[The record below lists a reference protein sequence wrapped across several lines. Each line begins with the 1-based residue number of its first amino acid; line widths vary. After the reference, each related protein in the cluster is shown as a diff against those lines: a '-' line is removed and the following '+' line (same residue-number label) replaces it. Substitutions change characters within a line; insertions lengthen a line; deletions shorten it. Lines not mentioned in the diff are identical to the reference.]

1 MSKIIAFMS
10 GNGGAGV
17 SSLVVS
23 LGSILSQRG
32 NRTLLLDANAGF
44 RTLDVMLEIAD
55 DILFDISDIVSGNCD
70 LNDAIKVSSLSDN
83 LFLLPAPSS
92 STNAISADLLNEI
105 LDKIKDDYDYIIID
119 IPNKFDSSFK
129 STFNIIDKVIL
140 VAEATIISVK
150 SAKKVKTRLMDLG
163 VSDIRLVINKF
174 SKRKFLKSA
183 DFNDL
188 DEVIDEI
195 EARLIAIV
203 PEDEIFFST
212 SVYRKP
218 QNSDTEKILSA
229 LADRICGINHLLYYK
244 YLK

>member
-1 MSKIIAFMS
+1 
-10 GNGGAGV
+10 
-17 SSLVVS
+17 
-23 LGSILSQRG
+23 
-32 NRTLLLDANAGF
+32 
-44 RTLDVMLEIAD
+44 
-55 DILFDISDIVSGNCD
+55 
-70 LNDAIKVSSLSDN
+70 
-83 LFLLPAPSS
+83 
-92 STNAISADLLNEI
+92 
-105 LDKIKDDYDYIIID
+105 
-119 IPNKFDSSFK
+119 
-129 STFNIIDKVIL
+129 
-140 VAEATIISVK
+140 
-150 SAKKVKTRLMDLG
+150 MDLG